1 MFVKILAVLYELHLE
16 YLKKRSD
23 RIHGRYRTAFVN
35 FYRLFDEYTEVCAEY
50 EHMPR
55 SVLGEKEQSYIDAA
69 GGRQSKAY
77 VEMKKREM
85 MAGWRYNH
93 VPLPLL
99 LQGQHLRPF
108 NKNNAV
114 GMSTCCRS
122 VNFALKTSWRL
133 FFMLMFYSHPYF
145 CYNCTVL

>member
-55 SVLGEKEQSYIDAA
+55 SVLGEKEQAYIDAA

-77 VEMKKREM
+77 VEMKKREL
-85 MAGWRYNH
+85 MAAKIDLAVARALRRATQADDGR
-93 VPLPLL
+93 VAIQSRSTAASASRAAAAA
-99 LQGQHLRPF
+99 LQ
-108 NKNNAV
+108 
-114 GMSTCCRS
+114 
-122 VNFALKTSWRL
+122 
-133 FFMLMFYSHPYF
+133 
-145 CYNCTVL
+145 

>member
-85 MAGWRYNH
+85 MAAKIDLAVARA
-93 VPLPLL
+93 
-99 LQGQHLRPF
+99 LRR
-108 NKNNAV
+108 ATQADDGRV
-114 GMSTCCRS
+114 AIQSRST
-122 VNFALKTSWRL
+122 VDL
-133 FFMLMFYSHPYF
+133 
-145 CYNCTVL
+145 